1 VDVNKYIIRCR
12 LDYTARA
19 ATAEASVT
27 TQQDAA
33 AAVVVLCRMPCRMRL
48 CTQLVVVAAHQGGGG
63 APREEEEKGGLDGE
77 TAAEGK
83 DSRRHG
89 RRRGRRPTLL
99 LFTLNGPCCW
109 AGRKCGGVAAAGLG
123 WSVGCQGTAGMERP
137 LAAVV
142 SVDFRGSRG
151 WFEKASIKHP
161 PVCIFK
167 VNDGLTE
174 DVFLEN

>member
-1 VDVNKYIIRCR
+1 M
-12 LDYTARA
+12 T
-19 ATAEASVT
+19 
-27 TQQDAA
+27 
-33 AAVVVLCRMPCRMRL
+33 
-48 CTQLVVVAAHQGGGG
+48 
-63 APREEEEKGGLDGE
+63 
-77 TAAEGK
+77 AEGK

-89 RRRGRRPTLL
+89 RLRGRRPTTLL